1 MISSSLIQNLR
12 QQIMQRL
19 PFSGMAVADV
29 DFFIQSTCEVYFAP
43 TEVILSPAD
52 GPPAFLYLIRQGRV
66 SGKRTSPDLSDT
78 AFELEAGELFSV
90 SASLAARPVAAT
102 YVAIGDCFCLRLAA
116 VDMQT
121 LVGRSKPFR
130 DFINNRVWMLLE
142 QSRQALRNNFAS
154 KALLEQSLETRLGEL
169 IRRAPVTSF
178 AQTPLRE
185 ALTVMHTKRVGSILV
200 VSEAGALLGILTRYD
215 VLERVTLAGISLDAP
230 ISQVMT
236 KEVKTLTVDHTAES
250 AAVMMSR
257 FEIRHVPIVDL
268 RERVVGLISERDLFS
283 LQRQSLGT
291 ISALIQQTDEVGGLI
306 ECASS
311 IRKFAR
317 NLLGQG
323 VSARQLTF
331 LVSHLNDVLTARLI
345 TLAAKSHGL
354 DLNAFV
360 WISLGSEGRSE
371 QTIATDQDNALMYR
385 QTDNQNEKNAYLAF
399 AREVN
404 DALDMCGYPLCKG
417 NIMASN
423 ASLCLTVDE
432 WKTRFM
438 HWIEHGHPEDLLKAG
453 IFFDFRGLAGNVEL
467 LRGLREDVKAVAART
482 PRFIKLLADAALV
495 NHVPLNWLGSLE
507 TKKLDGKSVIDLK
520 LQGTAIVVETARI
533 YALALGIE
541 ELNTQD
547 RLAAIGRALGL
558 AQTETDAWIAAFQF
572 LQTLRLAIQID
583 REAIAG
589 NPNALDIDSLNA
601 VDRSIL
607 KESMA
612 RVRSF
617 QQRLGLDYVR

>member
-12 QQIMQRL
+12 QQVMQRL

-29 DFFIQSTCEVYFAP
+29 DFFIQSSSEVYCAP
-43 TEVILSPAD
+43 NEVILSPAD
-52 GPPAFLYLIRQGRV
+52 GPPACLYLIRQGRV
-66 SGKRTSPDLSDT
+66 SGKRTAPGLSDT

-102 YVAIGDCFCLRLAA
+102 YVAIGDCFCLTLPAA
-116 VDMQT
+116 DMQT

-215 VLERVTLAGISLDAP
+215 VLDRVTLAGISLDTP

-257 FEIRHVPIVDL
+257 FEIRHIPIIDS

-291 ISALIQQTDEVGGLI
+291 ISALIQQTDEVEGLR

-360 WISLGSEGRSE
+360 WMSLGSEGRSE

-385 QTDNQNEKNAYLAF
+385 QTDHPDEKKAYLAF

-432 WKTRFM
+432 WKARFL
-438 HWIEHGHPEDLLKAG
+438 HWIEHGYPDDLLKAG

-467 LRGLREDVKAVAART
+467 LKGLREDVKTVAART
-482 PRFIKLLADAALV
+482 PRFIKLLADAALL
-495 NHVPLNWLGSLE
+495 NHVPLNWLGGLE

-533 YALALGIE
+533 YALALGVE

-558 AQTETDAWIAAFQF
+558 PQTETDTWIAAFQF

-589 NPNALDIDSLNA
+589 NPNALDVDSLNA

-612 RVRSF
+612 RIRSL
-617 QQRLGLDYVR
+617 QQRLELDYVR

>member
-12 QQIMQRL
+12 QQVMQRL

-29 DFFIQSTCEVYFAP
+29 DFFIQSSCEVYFAP

-52 GPPAFLYLIRQGRV
+52 GPPACLYLIRQGRV
-66 SGKRTSPDLSDT
+66 SGKRTATGLSET
-78 AFELEAGELFSV
+78 AFEIEAGELFSV
-90 SASLAARPVAAT
+90 SASLAARPVEAT
-102 YVAIGDCFCLRLAA
+102 YVAIGDCFCLTLPAA
-116 VDMQT
+116 DMQT

-291 ISALIQQTDEVGGLI
+291 ISALIQQTDEVEGLR

-432 WKTRFM
+432 WRTRFL

-453 IFFDFRGLAGNVEL
+453 IFFDFRGLAGNLEL
-467 LRGLREDVKAVAART
+467 LKGLREEVKAVAART

-558 AQTETDAWIAAFQF
+558 AQTETDTWIAAFQF
-572 LQTLRLAIQID
+572 LQTQRLAIQID
-583 REAIAG
+583 RDAIAG
-589 NPNALDIDSLNA
+589 NPNALDTDSLNA

-612 RVRSF
+612 RIRSF
-617 QQRLGLDYVR
+617 QQRLELDYVR

>member
-12 QQIMQRL
+12 QQVMQRL

-29 DFFIQSTCEVYFAP
+29 DFFIQSSSEVYCAP
-43 TEVILSPAD
+43 NEVILSPAD
-52 GPPAFLYLIRQGRV
+52 GPPACLYLIRQGRV
-66 SGKRTSPDLSDT
+66 SGKRTAPGLSDT

-102 YVAIGDCFCLRLAA
+102 YVAIGDCFCLTLPAA
-116 VDMQT
+116 DMQT

-215 VLERVTLAGISLDAP
+215 VLDRVTLAGISLDTP

-257 FEIRHVPIVDL
+257 FEIRHIPIIDL

-291 ISALIQQTDEVGGLI
+291 ISALIQQTDEVEGLR

-360 WISLGSEGRSE
+360 WMSLGSEGRSE

-385 QTDNQNEKNAYLAF
+385 QTDHPDEKKAYLAF

-432 WKTRFM
+432 WKARFL
-438 HWIEHGHPEDLLKAG
+438 HWIEHGYPEDLLKAG

-467 LRGLREDVKAVAART
+467 LKGLREDVKTVAART
-482 PRFIKLLADAALV
+482 PRFIKLLADAALL
-495 NHVPLNWLGSLE
+495 NHVPLNWLGGLE

-533 YALALGIE
+533 YALALGVE

-558 AQTETDAWIAAFQF
+558 PQTETDTWIAAFQF

-589 NPNALDIDSLNA
+589 NPNALDVDSLNA

-612 RVRSF
+612 RIRSL
-617 QQRLGLDYVR
+617 QQRLELDYVR

>member
-12 QQIMQRL
+12 QQVMQRL

-29 DFFIQSTCEVYFAP
+29 DFFIQSSCEVYCAP
-43 TEVILSPAD
+43 NEVILSPAD
-52 GPPAFLYLIRQGRV
+52 GPPACLYLIRQGRV
-66 SGKRTSPDLSDT
+66 SGKRTAPGLSET

-102 YVAIGDCFCLRLAA
+102 YVAIGDCFCLTLPAA
-116 VDMQT
+116 DMQT

-215 VLERVTLAGISLDAP
+215 VLDRVTLAGISLDTP

-257 FEIRHVPIVDL
+257 FEIRHIPIIDL

-291 ISALIQQTDEVGGLI
+291 ISALIQQTDEVEGLR

-360 WISLGSEGRSE
+360 WMSLGSEGRSE

-385 QTDNQNEKNAYLAF
+385 QTDHPDEKKAYLAF

-432 WKTRFM
+432 WKARFL
-438 HWIEHGHPEDLLKAG
+438 HWIEHGYPDDLLKAG

-467 LRGLREDVKAVAART
+467 LKGLREDVKTVAART
-482 PRFIKLLADAALV
+482 PRFIKLLADAALL
-495 NHVPLNWLGSLE
+495 NHVPLNWLGGLE

-533 YALALGIE
+533 YALALGVE

-558 AQTETDAWIAAFQF
+558 PQTETDTWIAAFQF

-589 NPNALDIDSLNA
+589 NPNALDVDSLNA

-612 RVRSF
+612 RIRSL
-617 QQRLGLDYVR
+617 QQRLELDYVR

>member
-12 QQIMQRL
+12 QQVMQRL

-29 DFFIQSTCEVYFAP
+29 DFFIQSSCEVYFAP

-52 GPPAFLYLIRQGRV
+52 GPPACLYLIRQGRV
-66 SGKRTSPDLSDT
+66 SGKRTAPGLSDT

-102 YVAIGDCFCLRLAA
+102 YVAIGDCFCLTLPAA
-116 VDMQT
+116 DMQT

-215 VLERVTLAGISLDAP
+215 VLDRVTLAGISLDTP

-257 FEIRHVPIVDL
+257 FEIRHIPIIDL

-291 ISALIQQTDEVGGLI
+291 ISALIQQTDEVEGLR

-360 WISLGSEGRSE
+360 WMSLGSEGRSE

-385 QTDNQNEKNAYLAF
+385 QTDHPDEKKAYLAF

-432 WKTRFM
+432 WKARFL
-438 HWIEHGHPEDLLKAG
+438 HWIEHGYPEDLLKAG

-467 LRGLREDVKAVAART
+467 LKGLREDVKTVAART
-482 PRFIKLLADAALV
+482 PRFIKLLADAALL
-495 NHVPLNWLGSLE
+495 NHVPLNWLGGLE

-533 YALALGIE
+533 YALALGVE

-558 AQTETDAWIAAFQF
+558 PQTETDTWIAAFQF

-589 NPNALDIDSLNA
+589 NPNALDVDSLNA

-612 RVRSF
+612 RIRSL
-617 QQRLGLDYVR
+617 QQRLELDYVR

>member
-12 QQIMQRL
+12 QQVMQRL

-29 DFFIQSTCEVYFAP
+29 DFFIQSSCEVYCAP
-43 TEVILSPAD
+43 NEVILSPAD
-52 GPPAFLYLIRQGRV
+52 GPPACLYLIRQGRV
-66 SGKRTSPDLSDT
+66 SGKRTAPGLSDT

-102 YVAIGDCFCLRLAA
+102 YVAIGDCFCLTLPAA
-116 VDMQT
+116 DMQT

-215 VLERVTLAGISLDAP
+215 VLDRVTLAGISLDTP

-257 FEIRHVPIVDL
+257 FEIRHIPIIDL

-291 ISALIQQTDEVGGLI
+291 ISALIQQTDEVEGLR

-360 WISLGSEGRSE
+360 WMSLGSEGRSE

-385 QTDNQNEKNAYLAF
+385 QTDHPDEKKAYLAF

-432 WKTRFM
+432 WKARFL
-438 HWIEHGHPEDLLKAG
+438 HWIEHGYPDDLLKAG

-467 LRGLREDVKAVAART
+467 LKGLREDVKTVAART
-482 PRFIKLLADAALV
+482 PRFIKLLADAALL
-495 NHVPLNWLGSLE
+495 NHVPLNWLGGLE

-533 YALALGIE
+533 YALALGVE

-558 AQTETDAWIAAFQF
+558 PQTETDTWIAAFQF

-589 NPNALDIDSLNA
+589 NPNALDVDSLNA

-612 RVRSF
+612 RIRSL
-617 QQRLGLDYVR
+617 QQRLELDYVR